1 MMLASGTV
9 SIETSPAENNTVASI
24 LQDLSVGIASND
36 QNLWMTGKEY
46 LPG

>member
-1 MMLASGTV
+1 LPCVSGIPIVGARLSLVDCSMASAPDGH
-9 SIETSPAENNTVASI
+9 P
-24 LQDLSVGIASND
+24 DGWSND